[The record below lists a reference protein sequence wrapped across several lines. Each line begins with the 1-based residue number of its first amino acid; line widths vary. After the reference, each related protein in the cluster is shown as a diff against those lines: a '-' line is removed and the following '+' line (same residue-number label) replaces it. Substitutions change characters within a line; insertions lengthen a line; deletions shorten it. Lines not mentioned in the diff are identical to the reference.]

1 LTQSDFDERREVEA
15 ACHCGSVRFHLA
27 LTNGLRSARRCNCSY
42 CSMRGAV
49 AVSANLDDLQ
59 VVEGADKLTLYQFNT
74 GQAKHYF
81 CSVCGIYV
89 FHARRSDPSQYGVNV
104 ACIDGLSPFDFEEV
118 PVMEG
123 RNHPKDQQDGGPKT
137 AGWLTYRGNTDAER

>member
-1 LTQSDFDERREVEA
+1 MTLSDFDERSELEA
-15 ACHCGSVRFHLA
+15 ACHCGSVRIRLA

-49 AVSANLDDLQ
+49 AVSADLDDLQ
-59 VVEGADKLTLYQFNT
+59 VVVGADKLTLYQFNT
-74 GQAKHYF
+74 QQAKHYF

-89 FHARRSDPSQYGVNV
+89 FHSRRSDPSQYGVNV

-123 RNHPKDQQDGGPKT
+123 RSHPKDRRDGGSKM
-137 AGWLTYRGNTDAER
+137 AGWLTYRANTGPER

>member
-1 LTQSDFDERREVEA
+1 MTLSDFDGRRELDA
-15 ACHCGSVRFHLA
+15 ACHCGSVRFRLM

-49 AVSANLDDLQ
+49 AVSANLGALH
-59 VVEGADKLTLYQFNT
+59 VVEGDDKLALYQFNT
-74 GQAKHYF
+74 MQAKHYF

-89 FHARRSDPSQYGVNV
+89 FHCRRSDPSQYGVNV

-123 RNHPKDQQDGGPKT
+123 RSHPKDRRDGRSKT
-137 AGWLTYRGNTDAER
+137 AGWLIYRADTGAER